1 MSKLENSS
9 ASTLAKLNADLA
21 LQQAKVIE
29 LGNTVA
35 NQNINIDTMRNYIKS
50 LEEEVATKTR
60 EVLEKNK
67 LLRRF

>member
-1 MSKLENSS
+1 M
-9 ASTLAKLNADLA
+9 TLSKLNADLA

-29 LGNTVA
+29 LGNTVS
-35 NQNINIDTMRNYIKS
+35 NQNINIETMRNYIKS
-50 LEEEVATKTR
+50 LEEEVAMKTR

>member
-1 MSKLENSS
+1 MGKLENSS
-9 ASTLAKLNADLA
+9 ALTLSKLNADLA
-21 LQQAKVIE
+21 LQQTKIIE
-29 LGNTVA
+29 LGNTVS
-35 NQNINIDTMRNYIKS
+35 NQDINIETMRSYIKN